1 MEEKVV
7 KIIIKLVQ
15 ENDVDVSHKNI
26 DENTKFSD
34 DLGLDSFNLAQLTV
48 LIESEFGIDIFEN
61 GIITTVGDIFKQLKF
76 IKYKCPRK
84 N

>member
-7 KIIIKLVQ
+7 KIIIKLMQ
-15 ENDVDVSHKNI
+15 ENDVDVNHENI

-61 GIITTVGDIFKQLKF
+61 GIITTVGDIFKQLK
-76 IKYKCPRK
+76 
-84 N
+84 

>member
-7 KIIIKLVQ
+7 EIIIGLMK
-15 ENDVDVSHKNI
+15 ENDVDINLYKI

-61 GIITTVGDIFKQLKF
+61 GIITSVGDIFKQLK
-76 IKYKCPRK
+76 
-84 N
+84 